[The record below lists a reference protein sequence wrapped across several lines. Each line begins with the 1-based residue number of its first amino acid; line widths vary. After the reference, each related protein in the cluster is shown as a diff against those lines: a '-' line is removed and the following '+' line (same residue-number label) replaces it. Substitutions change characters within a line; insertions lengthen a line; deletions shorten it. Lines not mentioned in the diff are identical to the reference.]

1 MKYDVKSS
9 SQICDVYSYRLKTV
23 QSLSFYHHCSKGYIE
38 IHIHTHLKL
47 NTYSHTCNII
57 ANNRFEI

>member
-38 IHIHTHLKL
+38 IHIHTPQIKYIQSYMQY
-47 NTYSHTCNII
+47 NC
-57 ANNRFEI
+57 